1 MTLTDDISPDP
12 LPPPSRRDEA
22 QRRVMQILE
31 ATTDVVAMIDREGWL
46 FYLNATGRRLFGWE
60 EEDTIRHRSI
70 EDIHPSW
77 AYEVVQN
84 EAFPTAH
91 RDGSWSGETALTVGE
106 AHEIP
111 VLQVVLAHTDEAG
124 ELEFYST
131 ICRDISDRKQKELE
145 QIEWANR
152 YDAAIRASG
161 QVLFDWDSQTGDI
174 TYGGDVAKLLGYS
187 EHEMQGGLQR
197 MRELIYEDDLVA
209 FDAQIARVTQTR
221 EPFQHEFRVRG
232 KSSAVLL
239 LEAQGYFF
247 LDRAGQYGRMVGFLK
262 DVTAMRGAEH
272 AIQLAHERLEQRV
285 AERTAA
291 LEKAYAEL
299 ERRARQQEAI
309 AHLGQRAL
317 ASHDIGALMQKAA
330 EAVCKHLTVDFGAV
344 LELDE
349 KTRHFT
355 IRGNSG
361 WPEGLTETPVLSGCE
376 SQSGYAIET
385 GGTVISPDFT
395 REVRFSIS
403 QKVRASRARSGVSVC
418 IQAGDRPLGVLNAF
432 SLTARAYTA
441 DEISFMQAIANVL
454 TAALE
459 RHRAEA
465 HILLAQAEAE
475 AANRTKSE
483 FLSRMSHELRTP
495 LNSILGFTQLME
507 MEENNPRQT
516 ENIEH
521 VSRAGQNLLALI
533 NEVLDIARLD
543 SGRVSFTLD
552 TLDLAEFL
560 PSLVTLSQPL
570 AQRYKTTLLPVAPA
584 ARLAAIRTD
593 RERLRQILL
602 NLLSNA
608 MKYNRPGGT
617 VEVTITQP
625 TPDYWRINVTDTG
638 IGLSPEQLARLFVP
652 FERLGVREGGTEG
665 GTGLGL
671 ALCQRLMR
679 ALSGHIGVHS
689 ILGQG
694 STFWVEFPEG
704 EMEPPTVNL
713 PPPPEVKKP
722 TPREHTLLYIED
734 DLANTQLLQRILE
747 VRKGTRLL
755 TAEQGHTGHTLAREQ
770 SPHLILLDL
779 HLPDISGEQLLR
791 LLKTDPL
798 TAHIP
803 IIIVTGEISQDL
815 PEKIRQLGA
824 TDILLKPY
832 RVQDLFTLLD
842 RVLPA

>member
-1 MTLTDDISPDP
+1 
-12 LPPPSRRDEA
+12 
-22 QRRVMQILE
+22 
-31 ATTDVVAMIDREGWL
+31 
-46 FYLNATGRRLFGWE
+46 
-60 EEDTIRHRSI
+60 
-70 EDIHPSW
+70 
-77 AYEVVQN
+77 
-84 EAFPTAH
+84 
-91 RDGSWSGETALTVGE
+91 
-106 AHEIP
+106 
-111 VLQVVLAHTDEAG
+111 
-124 ELEFYST
+124 
-131 ICRDISDRKQKELE
+131 
-145 QIEWANR
+145 
-152 YDAAIRASG
+152 
-161 QVLFDWDSQTGDI
+161 
-174 TYGGDVAKLLGYS
+174 
-187 EHEMQGGLQR
+187 
-197 MRELIYEDDLVA
+197 
-209 FDAQIARVTQTR
+209 
-221 EPFQHEFRVRG
+221 
-232 KSSAVLL
+232 
-239 LEAQGYFF
+239 
-247 LDRAGQYGRMVGFLK
+247 MVGFLK
-262 DVTAMRGAEH
+262 DVTAERGAEH

-291 LEKAYAEL
+291 LEKAYVEL

-317 ASHDIGALMQKAA
+317 ASHDLGALMQEAA
-330 EAVCKHLTVDFGAV
+330 EAVCAHLAVDFGAV

-349 KTRHFT
+349 KAQHFV
-355 IRGNSG
+355 IRGDCG
-361 WPEGLTETPVLSGCE
+361 WPEGLTEAPVFSGSE
-376 SQSGYAIET
+376 SQSGYAIEM

-403 QKVRASRARSGVSVC
+403 PKVRTSRARSGVSVC

-507 MEENNPRQT
+507 MEDNNPRQT

-521 VSRAGQNLLALI
+521 VSRAGKNLLVLI

-560 PSLVTLSQPL
+560 PSLITLSQPL
-570 AQRYKTTLLPVAPA
+570 AERYKTTLLPVAPA

-617 VEVTITQP
+617 VEVTVTQP

-665 GTGLGL
+665 GAGLGL
-671 ALCQRLMR
+671 ALCQRLMQ
-679 ALSGHIGVHS
+679 ALSGRIGVTS
-689 ILGQG
+689 ILGEG

-704 EMEPPTVNL
+704 EMEPPHAISPL
-713 PPPPEVKKP
+713 PPVVKKVI
-722 TPREHTLLYIED
+722 PREYTLLYIED
-734 DLANTQLLQRILE
+734 DLANAQLLERIVE
-747 VRKGTRLL
+747 VRKSTRLL
-755 TAEQGHTGHTLAREQ
+755 TAAQGHTGLALAREK
-770 SPHLILLDL
+770 SPDLILLDL
-779 HLPDISGEQLLR
+779 HLPDISGEQLLL
-791 LLKTDPL
+791 LLKADPH
-798 TAHIP
+798 TASIP
-803 IIIVTGEISQDL
+803 VIIVTGEISQDL
-815 PEKIRQLGA
+815 PEKLRHLGA
-824 TDILLKPY
+824 HDILIKPY
-832 RVQDLFTLLD
+832 RVQDLFALLD
-842 RVLPA
+842 RVLAA